1 MLKADLHIHTT
12 ASDGR
17 LSPAQVVHAAAQ
29 TDLDVIAITDHDTID
44 GYLEA
49 LDAARQTS
57 LQVLRGVE
65 ISTVFA
71 GRECHLLA
79 YGFEDNDAMNRL
91 LRRQKSRRSERA
103 RAILASLAR
112 LGFEL
117 DFEEVRAE
125 AGRAPIGRP
134 HIARILVKKGYVAT
148 IREAFLRYLGK
159 REIAMQVPA
168 YPETTEVVQ
177 LVHNAGGV
185 AVLAHPAG
193 RYNFIEIKHLKDNG
207 LDGIE
212 CYHPSHNSAHRQR
225 YMEYCS
231 DHELLATGGSD
242 FHGNVH
248 DYYNLGVVLCR
259 LEPDSPI
266 VQHMVHSEGVL
277 TET

>member
-17 LSPAQVVHAAAQ
+17 LSPTQVVHAAAQ
-29 TDLDVIAITDHDTID
+29 TDLDVIAITDHDTTD
-44 GYLEA
+44 GYQEA
-49 LDAARQTS
+49 LVAAGQTA

-79 YGFEDNDAMNRL
+79 YGFDNNEAMMHL
-91 LRRQKSRRSERA
+91 LSRQKTRRNERA
-103 RAILASLAR
+103 MAIIASLAR
-112 LGFEL
+112 LGFAL

-148 IREAFLRYLGK
+148 TREAFLRYLGK
-159 REIAMQVPA
+159 REYAMQTPG

-177 LVHNAGGV
+177 VVHNAGGV

-193 RYNFIEIKHLKDNG
+193 RYNFIEIKHLKDHG
-207 LDGIE
+207 LNGIE
-212 CYHPSHNSAHRQR
+212 CYHPSHNSSHRHR
-225 YMEYCS
+225 YLEYCNN
-231 DHELLATGGSD
+231 HGLLATGGSD

-248 DYYNLGVVLCR
+248 DYYNLGVVQCQIA
-259 LEPDSPI
+259 PDSPFLQSI
-266 VQHMVHSEGVL
+266 VHSAGVL